1 MSNQN
6 QNQNQHQS
14 TFADISQ
21 SLSQTNS
28 KLQKTSPIYFI
39 CFVLAI
45 ILGVFNGINPSEL
58 GNVVANSLSEVF
70 IRLFKFVSVPIIGL
84 AICLTIVKL
93 GSDKS
98 QQQLWKR
105 TLSYTLSTTIL
116 AAATAAV
123 LYYILQPE
131 NIVLDNFDDGKISEN
146 SQIAEQLNSVMQGKD
161 SYLNYFISVI
171 PDNLLKPFING
182 NVLSV
187 LLLALVVAFGIRQI
201 SNVAQREAITNV
213 LEALQS
219 VLYFVISWIIK
230 LLPLGIFAFVS
241 QSVAEFSKGV
251 ELGGLATYFSIIVAS
266 NTIQFVIIL
275 PLFLLFRKLNPLQ
288 VFSQMFKAVAVAF
301 CTKSSAA
308 TLPVTLSC
316 AENNLQADKKV
327 ANFVL
332 PICTTINMNGCAAFI
347 LTTVVYLMQNNGV
360 VISPEILLGWI
371 FIATIAAV
379 GNAGVPMGCFFLSAS
394 LLSSMNVP
402 IILLGVILPVYA
414 LLDMIETGLNVW
426 SDSCVC
432 AMVDKDLK
440 TS

>member
-1 MSNQN
+1 MS
-6 QNQNQHQS
+6 NQNQHQS

-45 ILGVFNGINPSEL
+45 ILGIFNGINPSEL

-105 TLSYTLSTTIL
+105 TLFYTLSTTIL

-123 LYYILQPE
+123 RGNNY
-131 NIVLDNFDDGKISEN
+131 GKICC
-146 SQIAEQLNSVMQGKD
+146 QTAEF
-161 SYLNYFISVI
+161 Y
-171 PDNLLKPFING
+171 
-182 NVLSV
+182 
-187 LLLALVVAFGIRQI
+187 AFGKFG
-201 SNVAQREAITNV
+201 
-213 LEALQS
+213 
-219 VLYFVISWIIK
+219 Y
-230 LLPLGIFAFVS
+230 
-241 QSVAEFSKGV
+241 
-251 ELGGLATYFSIIVAS
+251 
-266 NTIQFVIIL
+266 TIQFVIIL

-440 TS
+440 IS

>member
-6 QNQNQHQS
+6 QHQNQHQS

-45 ILGVFNGINPSEL
+45 ILGVFNGLNPSEL

-105 TLSYTLSTTIL
+105 TLFYTLSTTIL

-230 LLPLGIFAFVS
+230 LLPLGIFLS
-241 QSVAEFSKGV
+241 PI
-251 ELGGLATYFSIIVAS
+251 LSI
-266 NTIQFVIIL
+266 
-275 PLFLLFRKLNPLQ
+275 
-288 VFSQMFKAVAVAF
+288 
-301 CTKSSAA
+301 
-308 TLPVTLSC
+308 
-316 AENNLQADKKV
+316 
-327 ANFVL
+327 
-332 PICTTINMNGCAAFI
+332 
-347 LTTVVYLMQNNGV
+347 
-360 VISPEILLGWI
+360 
-371 FIATIAAV
+371 
-379 GNAGVPMGCFFLSAS
+379 
-394 LLSSMNVP
+394 
-402 IILLGVILPVYA
+402 
-414 LLDMIETGLNVW
+414 
-426 SDSCVC
+426 
-432 AMVDKDLK
+432 
-440 TS
+440 